1 MDEEFKLNTIAAA
14 DMPAS
19 DGSVD
24 QEASSKHRRLSPAQR
39 REDFIRKATT
49 LFAEE
54 GFDAGTR
61 ELARKLGVTQPL
73 LYRYFPSKDDLI
85 REVYKRVYLDRWQPE
100 WDDMLGDRT
109 RPIRERLQH
118 FYDAYTD
125 AIFDRDWIRIYL
137 FSGLKGAAINK
148 WYVSIVETRI
158 LTRIIEEY
166 RNEAGLPAQEP
177 AAAELELAWLLH
189 GGIFYYG
196 VRKHIY
202 DSPVLEQKNRAIS
215 NALDVFLEGIAS
227 VFGTAVK
234 TRSTAI
240 RKVSGPEGQD

>member
-1 MDEEFKLNTIAAA
+1 
-14 DMPAS
+14 
-19 DGSVD
+19 
-24 QEASSKHRRLSPAQR
+24 
-39 REDFIRKATT
+39 
-49 LFAEE
+49 
-54 GFDAGTR
+54 
-61 ELARKLGVTQPL
+61 
-73 LYRYFPSKDDLI
+73 
-85 REVYKRVYLDRWQPE
+85 
-100 WDDMLGDRT
+100 MLGDRT